1 MNPIESSELILND
14 KIKEYFN
21 VVTISTLKQVSKE
34 FNVPY
39 LKLVH
44 LWNKMNDEYRIGE
57 LKNFKQISCDK
68 LE

>member
-44 LWNKMNDEYRIGE
+44 LWNKMNDEYSIGE
-57 LKNFKQISCDK
+57 LKNFKQISYDK

>member
-57 LKNFKQISCDK
+57 LKNFKQISYDK

>member
-44 LWNKMNDEYRIGE
+44 LWNKMNDEYHIGE
-57 LKNFKQISCDK
+57 LKNFKQISYDK